1 MCLIFELLYKLG
13 IRVGEIAKTMV
24 KDINKEGIITFKEKN
39 QKKIKRKHSDKLLQK
54 IIFQISSYNLK
65 MIFYFIIITKI
76 NLMIKEQIILV

>member
-24 KDINKEGIITFKEKN
+24 KDINKEGIMTFGEKN

-54 IIFQISSYNLK
+54 INFQISSYNLK

-76 NLMIKEQIILV
+76 NLMIKEKLF